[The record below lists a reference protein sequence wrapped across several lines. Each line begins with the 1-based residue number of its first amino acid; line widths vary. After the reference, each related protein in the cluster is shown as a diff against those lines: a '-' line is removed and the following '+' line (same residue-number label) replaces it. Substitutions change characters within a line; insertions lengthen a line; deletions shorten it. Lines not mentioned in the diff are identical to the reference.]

1 MKSTNKVLIL
11 GATGGI
17 GGEIA
22 RKLIRDEWDV
32 RALRRSAPQHDDLNE
47 SMTWISGDAQNAEQV
62 EAAASECSVIV
73 HAVNPPGYRNWEQL
87 VLPMLHNTINAAE
100 RNGALIVL
108 PGTIYN
114 YGPDAFP
121 LLREDSPQDPITRK
135 GAIRVQMENA
145 LSAYAQ
151 RGGKVLILRAG
162 DFFGPLAGNN
172 WFSQGLVKPGHPPKV
187 IKNPG
192 QTGAGHQ
199 WLICRMSPKP
209 LRHCW
214 RGGMNSKR
222 FPVSICVVTG
232 ILMGQR

>member
-1 MKSTNKVLIL
+1 MISTNKVLIL

-32 RALRRSAPQHDDLNE
+32 RALRRSAPQHDDRNE

-62 EAAASECSVIV
+62 EAAASDCSVIV

-114 YGPDAFP
+114 YGPMLFP
-121 LLREDSPQDPITRK
+121 LTRGFPSGSGYPK
-135 GAIRVQMENA
+135 RSHTRANGEGSQPMLSVAERCSFCGRVTF
-145 LSAYAQ
+145 L
-151 RGGKVLILRAG
+151 V
-162 DFFGPLAGNN
+162 P
-172 WFSQGLVKPGHPPKV
+172 SQAT
-187 IKNPG
+187 
-192 QTGAGHQ
+192 TGFHRD
-199 WLICRMSPKP
+199 W
-209 LRHCW
+209 
-214 RGGMNSKR
+214 
-222 FPVSICVVTG
+222 
-232 ILMGQR
+232 